1 MVAIASWVAMGGGI
15 GLVAAAIS
23 SVAFP
28 AGRAGAAL
36 AGAAGAFV
44 GGGLFTLL
52 ADRALSRLDVVSLAA
67 AATAAAGVL
76 AAVRS
81 AQFAEPRPQ

>member
-1 MVAIASWVAMGGGI
+1 MVAIASWIAMGGGI
-15 GLVAAAIS
+15 GLVATAIS

-28 AGRAGAAL
+28 AGRWGAAL
-36 AGAAGAFV
+36 AGAAGAFL

-52 ADRALSRLDVVSLAA
+52 ADRALTRVDVLSLAA
-67 AATAAAGVL
+67 AATAAAVLL

-81 AQFAEPRPQ
+81 AQLAEPRAQ

>member
-1 MVAIASWVAMGGGI
+1 MVAIASWVALGGGI
-15 GLVAAAIS
+15 GVIAAAMS
-23 SVAFP
+23 PVAFP

-36 AGAAGAFV
+36 AGAAGAFL

-52 ADRALSRLDVVSLAA
+52 ADRALSRVDALGLAA
-67 AATAAAGVL
+67 AATAAAVLL

>member
-1 MVAIASWVAMGGGI
+1 MVAITSWLALGGGI
-15 GLVAAAIS
+15 GLLAAAIS

-28 AGRAGAAL
+28 AGHAGAAL
-36 AGAAGAFV
+36 AGAAGAFL

-52 ADRALSRLDVVSLAA
+52 ADRALSRVDVVSLTA
-67 AATAAAGVL
+67 AATASAVVL

>member
-1 MVAIASWVAMGGGI
+1 MVAIVSWVVVGGGI
-15 GLVAAAIS
+15 GLLAAAIS
-23 SVAFP
+23 PVAFP
-28 AGRAGAAL
+28 AGRLGAAL
-36 AGAAGAFV
+36 AGAAGAFL

-52 ADRALSRLDVVSLAA
+52 ADRALSRVDVLTLAS
-67 AATAAAGVL
+67 AATAAAVVL

>member
-1 MVAIASWVAMGGGI
+1 MVAITSWVAVGGGI
-15 GLVAAAIS
+15 GFVAAAIS

-28 AGRAGAAL
+28 AGRPGAAL
-36 AGAAGAFV
+36 AGAAGAFL

-52 ADRALSRLDVVSLAA
+52 ADRGLSRVDVLSLAA
-67 AATAAAGVL
+67 AATAAAVLL

-81 AQFAEPRPQ
+81 AQFAEPRAQ

>member
-1 MVAIASWVAMGGGI
+1 MVAIASWIAVGGGI
-15 GLVAAAIS
+15 GLVAVAIS

-36 AGAAGAFV
+36 AGAAGAFL

-52 ADRALSRLDVVSLAA
+52 ADRALSRVDVLSLAA
-67 AATAAAGVL
+67 AATAAAAVL

-81 AQFAEPRPQ
+81 AQYAEPRPQ